1 MHSPSFLDH
10 VTEAASEEVAH
21 VGAVCA
27 GGPVSLVGQDRHAA
41 NNLSP
46 FLWGSAGGMNEA
58 AVST

>member
-27 GGPVSLVGQDRHAA
+27 GGPVSLVGPDRHAA

-46 FLWGSAGGMNEA
+46 FL
-58 AVST
+58 